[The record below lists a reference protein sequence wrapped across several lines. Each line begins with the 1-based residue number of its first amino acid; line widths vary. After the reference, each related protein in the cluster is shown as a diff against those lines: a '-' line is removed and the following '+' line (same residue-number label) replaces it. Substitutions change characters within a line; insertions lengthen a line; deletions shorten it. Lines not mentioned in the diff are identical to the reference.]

1 MDRVD
6 RCWKIDAYGRIA
18 IDPGAIRGS
27 EGRIRLTGSFPL
39 DEPDR

>member
-6 RCWKIDAYGRIA
+6 RCWKIDADGRIA
-18 IDPGAIRGS
+18 IDPGAIRNNKGW
-27 EGRIRLTGSFPL
+27 IQLTGSVPL